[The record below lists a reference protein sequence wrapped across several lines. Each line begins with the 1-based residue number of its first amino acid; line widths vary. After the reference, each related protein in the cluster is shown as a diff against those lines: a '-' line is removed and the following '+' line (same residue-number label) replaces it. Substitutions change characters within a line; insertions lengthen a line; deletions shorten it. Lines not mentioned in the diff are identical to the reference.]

1 MAVTKGSAGVVK
13 IGAVTV
19 GEVKSYSLDQT
30 SNTINTTS
38 LGDSA
43 QTYVGGTTDFSGSAD
58 VFWDPDD
65 SGQAAVTVGSTV
77 TLNLYPEGTASGAA
91 FYSGSVVVTSISR
104 SAGIDGTVDATLSFQ
119 GTGGLANTTV

>member
-19 GEVKSYSLDQT
+19 GEVKSYSIDET
-30 SNTINTTS
+30 SNTITTTS

-77 TLNLYPEGTASGAA
+77 TLNLYPEGEASGAA
-91 FYSGSVVVTSISR
+91 YYTGSVVVTSISR

-119 GTGGLANTTV
+119 GTGGLSSTTV